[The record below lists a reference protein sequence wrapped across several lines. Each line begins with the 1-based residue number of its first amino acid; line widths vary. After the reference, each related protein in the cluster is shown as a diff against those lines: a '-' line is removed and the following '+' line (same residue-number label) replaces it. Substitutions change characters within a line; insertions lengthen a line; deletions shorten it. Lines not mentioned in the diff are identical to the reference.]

1 MRERVRWGNVGRVAG
16 AVAVVAVVVAWP
28 RLGDDP
34 VVVPG
39 GDAVPLAPV
48 APSRT
53 PRVVPTPTGTE
64 SPRSAPTPRPAP
76 TPVGTAQLGRARE
89 QSERR
94 RRAWRRQPRDEVAPT
109 APPPAAP
116 PPAAPPPAAPTAPPP
131 ARPAPPPPPA
141 PTVDAAEREFG
152 FER

>member
-64 SPRSAPTPRPAP
+64 SPRSAPTQRPAP

-89 QSERR
+89 QSER

-131 ARPAPPPPPA
+131 TRPAPPPPPA